1 VDHFSQRDLTPG
13 HSDAG
18 EVVVL
23 TLQLRQH
30 GIRILYSSDRDF
42 RRFDFLEV
50 RDPLAA

>member
-1 VDHFSQRDLTPG
+1 VP
-13 HSDAG
+13 DAHLAT
-18 EVVVL
+18 VV
-23 TLQLRQH
+23 RQH